1 MNQESIYIGDYIWSL
16 LLFLVLAISIGACC
30 CISCWNICFKKK
42 KQFHDSDLSRRLE
55 KLEAAKDASKDIESQ
70 ENDMTE
76 GNDYEDVAENKQTEE
91 EMIKEN
97 ITFGDR
103 NKDYETPSYEDTEL
117 YEVINRGEN
126 ENDVPKNLDKTEEE
140 TIKENV
146 EFVKDNMH
154 FQSDLPRY
162 EEVAKPNQYEDIL
175 KVQSSATSSSS
186 DEDSRSQDD
195 SRKESVDFRKENMK
209 FAREPSHYEE
219 FTQQI
224 SSSYE
229 HVQNERETDSSK
241 QTPTL
246 PQVESVAIDIEE
258 SKHETV
264 FSSESSV
271 VDQKTDL
278 PTETLRVPELESVS
292 IDIKE
297 SKQETLTI
305 LDIDES
311 KVETATS
318 SESSVVQEETVSI
331 DIEESKRETA
341 ISSESSLVEEKI
353 DLPVPDIVK
362 VQEDTDISSEYSTV
376 QAKQTSVAID
386 IDESNEE
393 TAIPSGSSLDEQEN
407 KSLDVLGHSTKSML
421 ENNTSCVPVRNN
433 TRKSI
438 KQTRKI
444 KCSQCD
450 RKFHE
455 EVDLNKHISMSHQKK
470 HIDESFTPACAST
483 AKGNLSEQLEFAN
496 RTSRTNR
503 SMKRQAQKA
512 REKKILC
519 DGCDAKLATDEGLR
533 LHKIS
538 YHKMTYVS

>member
-16 LLFLVLAISIGACC
+16 LLFLVLAISTGACC

-42 KQFHDSDLSRRLE
+42 KQFHDSDLMRRLE
-55 KLEAAKDASKDIESQ
+55 KLEAATDVSKDIESQ
-70 ENDMTE
+70 ETDTTKA
-76 GNDYEDVAENKQTEE
+76 NDYEDVAENKQTEE

-97 ITFGDR
+97 ITFGDK
-103 NKDYETPSYEDTEL
+103 NGPYETPSYEDTEL
-117 YEVINRGEN
+117 YEVINRGEH

-146 EFVKDNMH
+146 EFVKDNMQ

-271 VDQKTDL
+271 VDQKNDL
-278 PTETLRVPELESVS
+278 PRETLTIPELESVS

-297 SKQETLTI
+297 SKQGTLTV

-311 KVETATS
+311 KVESATS
-318 SESSVVQEETVSI
+318 SESSVVQEETDLFKQTLRVPGTEI
-331 DIEESKRETA
+331 DIEKSKEETA
-341 ISSESSLVEEKI
+341 ILSESSLDEK
-353 DLPVPDIVK
+353 K
-362 VQEDTDISSEYSTV
+362 
-376 QAKQTSVAID
+376 
-386 IDESNEE
+386 
-393 TAIPSGSSLDEQEN
+393 N
-407 KSLDVLGHSTKSML
+407 KSLDVLGHSSNSILEDNSNFKRNNTITKSMKGSRHI
-421 ENNTSCVPVRNN
+421 E
-433 TRKSI
+433 
-438 KQTRKI
+438 
-444 KCSQCD
+444 CSQCD
-450 RKFHE
+450 KKFFNEHG
-455 EVDLNKHISMSHQKK
+455 LNLHKGMTHQKK
-470 HIDESFTPACAST
+470 LNSTDINESFSPAFAST
-483 AKGNLSEQLEFAN
+483 GRGNLSEELELPN
-496 RTSRTNR
+496 G
-503 SMKRQAQKA
+503 SMNFCNMCG
-512 REKKILC
+512 EKY
-519 DGCDAKLATDEGLR
+519 ATEESLEA
-533 LHKIS
+533 HKTTF
-538 YHKMTYVS
+538 HKMKYLF